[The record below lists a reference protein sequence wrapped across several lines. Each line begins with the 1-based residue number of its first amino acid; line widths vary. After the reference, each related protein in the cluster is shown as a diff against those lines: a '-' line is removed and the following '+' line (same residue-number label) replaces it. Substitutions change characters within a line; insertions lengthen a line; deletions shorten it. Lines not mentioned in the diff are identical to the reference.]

1 MKAALAKTICL
12 GCCLSA
18 MLTWS
23 APHARAAD
31 EKSVTATGK
40 AVGVTLSAQE
50 EARSDALRQ
59 AVQQACGTF
68 INSQTQVQNYQA
80 TYDHVMSLAA
90 GFVKSYSIEREWQDR
105 DMSYCTVRAVVSSSL
120 VEKEWA
126 AFAHTYKREGYPRVV
141 VVVTEDD
148 DVDDG
153 RGPITGGVVQS
164 AIENFFLS
172 KNVTLMDQTQSDS
185 VRERDLSLAAIN
197 DDVNKLAA
205 AAAAF
210 KAEVVVFGQANAK
223 YAGSV
228 PIAGRTAHRWDIT
241 LTVRTIQTD
250 SARILA
256 SNVYRPEKR
265 HTSTSRGS
273 GGDALLELA
282 REAAPK
288 VLGDLGAAW
297 NAGEVNARMCQL
309 LFSPCSRKTFKTI
322 RDALAEVRGIQDGQ
336 AGVRLRELVNDVAEV
351 EVDWQF
357 DLNMLAD
364 RLEDLEVE
372 DMTFEVTEQTGNRL
386 NIKVISGE

>member
-1 MKAALAKTICL
+1 MKVQLSKPTRM
-12 GCCLSA
+12 CCLLA
-18 MLTWS
+18 LVLAWGP
-23 APHARAAD
+23 AGARAA
-31 EKSVTATGK
+31 EEAAVTVTGK
-40 AVGVTLSAQE
+40 AVGTSLSAQE

-59 AVQQACGTF
+59 AVQQACGAY
-68 INSQTQVQNYQA
+68 INSQTQVQNYRA

-90 GFVKSYSIEREWQDR
+90 GFVKRYDIEKEWQDL
-105 DMSYCTVRAVVSSSL
+105 DMSYCTIRAVVSTSL

-126 AFAHTYKREGYPRVV
+126 AFAHTYKREGFPRVV

-153 RGPITGGVVQS
+153 RPPITGGTVQS

-172 KNVTLMDQTQSDS
+172 KNVTLMDKGQSDS
-185 VRERDLSLAAIN
+185 VRDRDLSLAAIT

-223 YAGSV
+223 YAGAV
-228 PIAGRTAHRWDIT
+228 EIAGRTAHRWDIT
-241 LTVRTIQTD
+241 LTVRAIQTD

-256 SNVYRPEKR
+256 SNVYRPQKR

-273 GGDALLELA
+273 GGDALVELG
-282 REAAPK
+282 RDAAPK
-288 VLGDLGAAW
+288 ILRELGAAW
-297 NAGEVNARMCQL
+297 NSRDVNSKMCQL
-309 LFSPCSRKTFKTI
+309 YFSPCSRQTFKNI
-322 RDALAEVRGIQDGQ
+322 RDALAEVRGIQNGR

-364 RLEDLEVE
+364 RLEDLQVE
-372 DMTFEVTEQTGNRL
+372 GMSFEVTEQTGNRL
-386 NIKVISGE
+386 SLKVLGPE